1 MSKKQTNSF
10 NKLQSEI
17 NNINTK
23 LSGMNLKLGLKT
35 EQTSLHWYEYIL
47 YSVQNN
53 PNGTIVENKIF
64 SGKPEAVMGYLKGFS
79 DALYLFNGK

>member
-10 NKLQSEI
+10 NKIQSEI

-23 LSGMNLKLGLKT
+23 LNGMNLKIGLKT

-47 YSVQNN
+47 YSVQNS
-53 PNGTIVENKIF
+53 PNGKIVENKIF
-64 SGKPEAVMGYLKGFS
+64 SGKPEAVIGYLKGFN
-79 DALYLFNGK
+79 DALYLFNR